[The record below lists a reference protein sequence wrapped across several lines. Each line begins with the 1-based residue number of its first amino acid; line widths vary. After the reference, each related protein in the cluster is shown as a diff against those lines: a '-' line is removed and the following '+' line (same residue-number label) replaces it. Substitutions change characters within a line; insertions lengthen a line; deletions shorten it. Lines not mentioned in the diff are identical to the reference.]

1 VSTYSN
7 NTSLQ
12 TKPIM
17 AIVPA
22 PAVAASITPKPLHV
36 LLYLLGNYTHPN
48 TRHSLA
54 QFLIP
59 SLLAGYNLPPLELER
74 RYQSYV
80 STGIVRLPPSPQLP
94 KGVQRKKGEI
104 PGWEGE
110 FEMQITVVK
119 PSEFRGSA

>member
-1 VSTYSN
+1 
-7 NTSLQ
+7 
-12 TKPIM
+12 M
-17 AIVPA
+17 AIIPA
-22 PAVAASITPKPLHV
+22 SVVASVVTPKPLHV

-80 STGIVRLPPSPQLP
+80 STGVVRLPPAPKLA
-94 KGVQRKKGEI
+94 KGVHRKKGEI

-110 FEMQITVVK
+110 FEMQITIVK
-119 PSEFRGSA
+119 PSKCRLADRRLLIA